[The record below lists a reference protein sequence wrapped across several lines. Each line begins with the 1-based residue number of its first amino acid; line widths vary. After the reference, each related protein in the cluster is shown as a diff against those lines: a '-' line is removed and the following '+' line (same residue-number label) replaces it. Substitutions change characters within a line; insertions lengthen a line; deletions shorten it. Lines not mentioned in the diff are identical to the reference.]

1 MHLPNDTLLQGGKY
15 KIKKVLGQ
23 GSFGITY
30 LATSKFKSQGALG
43 EIEVEAQVAI
53 KEFFMADIN
62 NRNANGSSVDGTSGS
77 ICANYKRK
85 FRKEAE
91 NLAKLSHPNIV
102 KVYDVFDEN
111 QTSYYVM
118 EYVEGN
124 NLDNYIA
131 QHGKISE
138 EKAIGITR
146 EIGEAL
152 SYMHD
157 HKMLHL
163 DVKPK
168 NVMCRANGHYCLI
181 DFGLSK
187 QFTDNGE
194 PESST
199 TIGLGTPGYA
209 PIEQAHFKKY
219 GTFPATLDVYALGA
233 TLFKMLTGKRPPEAT
248 AILNEGFPATAL
260 EKENV
265 HAASIHAIE
274 SAMAPI
280 CKHRIQSVRQFL
292 EELHANTV
300 QDNTTNDEQTS
311 FNDVVP
317 VDVQK
322 PKEVQSLKTC
332 IALQFTNLLN
342 FKGNATRAEFWTAFF
357 ISIPIWIIGFI
368 LDVLLFVGIS
378 STNYNQSEFLCVFLG
393 CIWALLPILAVA
405 LRRLND
411 IGLSKNILWIT
422 CSPLIFVLL
431 YTITNNLNYDRAAND
446 FFGNSIVSTVP
457 ALFSLLA
464 YSLPSNLKRTKQENY
479 TATLNKIG
487 LIKDNNNKSVGLT
500 INLLFIGIS
509 LFSLGIA
516 FSEISKWGISS
527 LITSACMLLTLFFA
541 VRMIMGK
548 PAYKILPI
556 FLLLIVAFIQNIVG
570 NGNDFQTYVFIILYY
585 WLFILCSNF
594 KIGTVV
600 SKSFLRLRD
609 LHPIVQCALIL
620 STVMLLIAL
629 PCVFSNV
636 HLEYYCRGFG
646 ELLVITYSLYLI
658 WRNRKMGLILP
669 AFVLFVGYWFEIF
682 ENNDDMY
689 NWIVEQ
695 SITAVYL
702 SLLLLFVFVK
712 RKGKSAWA
720 YMK

>member
-91 NLAKLSHPNIV
+91 NLAKLSHLNIV

-393 CIWALLPILAVA
+393 CIWALLPILATA
-405 LRRLND
+405 FRRLND

-556 FLLLIVAFIQNIVG
+556 SLLLIVAFIQNIVG

>member
-168 NVMCRANGHYCLI
+168 NVMCRTNGHYCLI

-311 FNDVVP
+311 FNDILDVEVP
-317 VDVQK
+317 K
-322 PKEVQSLKTC
+322 SKMSPSLK
-332 IALQFTNLLN
+332 ARMSLQFTNLMN
-342 FKGNATRAEFWTAFF
+342 FKGHATRTEFWTAFCVSVPLWIAGFVLDAYLVNELSYTNNKKGEF
-357 ISIPIWIIGFI
+357 I
-368 LDVLLFVGIS
+368 
-378 STNYNQSEFLCVFLG
+378 CVFLG
-393 CIWALLPILAVA
+393 CIWALLPILAVGF
-405 LRRLND
+405 RRLND
-411 IGLSKNILWIT
+411 IGLNKNILWIT
-422 CSPLIFVLL
+422 CSPLIFALL
-431 YTITNNLNYDRAAND
+431 YTITYILNYSRVDKN
-446 FFGNSIVSTVP
+446 FSLIFITSIVP
-457 ALFSLLA
+457 ALFSLFA
-464 YSLPSNLKRTKQENY
+464 YSLPSDFIKNKTEWN
-479 TATLNKIG
+479 TFTLNKIG
-487 LIKDNNNKSVGLT
+487 LVKDSKDKSVGWV
-500 INLLFIGIS
+500 INLLFVGLS
-509 LFSLGIA
+509 LFALGFA
-516 FSEISKWGISS
+516 FSRFSLRNIPD
-527 LITSACMLLTLFFA
+527 LITSACMLLTISFS
-541 VRMIMGK
+541 VRIMMGK
-548 PAYKILPI
+548 PAYKILPV
-556 FLLLIVAFIQNIVG
+556 LILPIVG
-570 NGNDFQTYVFIILYY
+570 CILEIVNNRYDLYAYVLLTLFY

-682 ENNDDMY
+682 ENNDNMY

>member
-30 LATSKFKSQGALG
+30 LATSKLKSQGALG

-378 STNYNQSEFLCVFLG
+378 STNYNKSEFLCVFLG

-422 CSPLIFVLL
+422 CSPLIFALL
-431 YTITNNLNYDRAAND
+431 YTITNNLNYDRAANE

-487 LIKDNNNKSVGLT
+487 LIKDNKNKSVGLT

-682 ENNDDMY
+682 ENNDNMY